1 MTLKLEEI
9 AGSGVLCVG
18 EGPVS
23 KKKKKNLTEN
33 AASGGGALTK
43 WHSVAVET

>member
-23 KKKKKNLTEN
+23 KKKKNLTEN

-43 WHSVAVET
+43 WHSAAVET